1 MWRACITVIGECFSN
16 AVHVLDRFHIVG
28 HLNQAVDNVR
38 RFEVKKL
45 KVAGEPAYLKNA
57 EDLPE
62 KEKSVVGKTQGAPT
76 RSPGSESSHG
86 KSVFV

>member
-45 KVAGEPAYLKNA
+45 KVAGEPAYL
-57 EDLPE
+57 E
-62 KEKSVVGKTQGAPT
+62 KCRWIFLKKKKRLWGL
-76 RSPGSESSHG
+76 
-86 KSVFV
+86 F